1 MSVTLTYGASSRTLD
16 TYFVRGFD
24 DADELEFW
32 VGMNEELSDGT
43 LIQNVIGVRRIITIG
58 FDLDYAKAD
67 RVWMSQFFASGEMS
81 ITYANPVAETVS
93 VVLYDPTQFANSW
106 LDGLEYARYCE
117 VKFRVNEI
125 IGEVPVLWYDWV
137 PWYDADGNQMYD
149 SDHNPIYVKA

>member
-1 MSVTLTYGASSRTLD
+1 MSVTLTYGTNSRTLD

-43 LIQNVIGVRRIITIG
+43 LVQNVIGVRRIITVS
-58 FDLDYAKAD
+58 FDVASVKAD
-67 RVWMSQFFASGEMS
+67 YVWMSQFFASGDMS

-106 LDGLEYARYCE
+106 LDGLEYARYFE
-117 VKFRVNEI
+117 VKFRANEI
-125 IGEVPVLWYDWV
+125 IGEVPVLWHDWV
-137 PWYDADGNQMYD
+137 MKTDPDGNIEKDPDGNTIWVMT
-149 SDHNPIYVKA
+149 